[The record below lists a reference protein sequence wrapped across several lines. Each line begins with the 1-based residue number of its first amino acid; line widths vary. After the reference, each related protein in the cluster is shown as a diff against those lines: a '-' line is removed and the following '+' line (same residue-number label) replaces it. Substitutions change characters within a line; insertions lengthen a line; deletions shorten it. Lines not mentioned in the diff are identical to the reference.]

1 MSKLNIAVLPG
12 DGIGPEITEQ
22 ALNVTKAICAKF
34 GHELTYEH
42 AIVGACA
49 IDAVGEPYPQ
59 ATHDLCMKSDAV
71 LFGAIGDPK
80 YDNNPNAKVR
90 PEQGLLKMR
99 KELGLYANIR
109 PVTTLCVFAN
119 LPAVCIS
126 VVRRVVAKME
136 ILLTILVYILA
147 KRWNALCIWLTNMP
161 DNVVKK

>member
-59 ATHDLCMKSDAV
+59 ATHDLCM
-71 LFGAIGDPK
+71 
-80 YDNNPNAKVR
+80 NR
-90 PEQGLLKMR
+90 
-99 KELGLYANIR
+99 
-109 PVTTLCVFAN
+109 FAC
-119 LPAVCIS
+119 AFW
-126 VVRRVVAKME
+126 RYR
-136 ILLTILVYILA
+136 
-147 KRWNALCIWLTNMP
+147 
-161 DNVVKK
+161 